1 MYVVVFSEEK
11 SPELPK
17 HLPNQHADFGENKC
31 EIPSTTQAEKFAST
45 TALTLPELHT
55 LRGSQR
61 NIIED
66 GNIGYIGPL
75 EGLFWQRLW
84 LVNLPPP

>member
-17 HLPNQHADFGENKC
+17 HLPNQHADIGENQG

-45 TALTLPELHT
+45 TARTPTLLAKIMVGQPAPT
-55 LRGSQR
+55 LA
-61 NIIED
+61 
-66 GNIGYIGPL
+66 YPPL
-75 EGLFWQRLW
+75 EI
-84 LVNLPPP
+84 V